1 MIGLMMLLALGL
13 YLAISAGVVAWTVRW
28 AKRNG
33 RGVWRWGIAAG
44 FLMYLLVFWDHIP
57 TLVLH
62 KHYCAT
68 KAGFWVYKTPE
79 QWKAENP
86 GVAETLTWRDSL
98 SRYDQTG
105 VTRGYKLNER
115 FVWIDQV
122 EHASILPVRLTQEAI
137 VDIKTNET
145 MVKRTIVGSGYGV
158 FPVGGDDWKVLKFW
172 VKSDSC
178 VPYQRE
184 FSNFRNKFHQLGR
197 EVK

>member
-86 GVAETLTWRDSL
+86 GVAETLTWRESSPQYNSPDGSF
-98 SRYDQTG
+98 
-105 VTRGYKLNER
+105 GYRLNER
-115 FVWIDQV
+115 FIYEIRREQTPM
-122 EHASILPVRLTQEAI
+122 LPVRISTYSIL
-137 VDIKTNET
+137 DINKSVV
-145 MVKRTIVGSGYGV
+145 VKQVSVGCGYDS
-158 FPVGGDDWKVLKFW
+158 FYKFW
-172 VKSDSC
+172 VRAETCMPGQKQLDA
-178 VPYQRE
+178 
-184 FSNFRNKFHQLGR
+184 FRKQFKELGR